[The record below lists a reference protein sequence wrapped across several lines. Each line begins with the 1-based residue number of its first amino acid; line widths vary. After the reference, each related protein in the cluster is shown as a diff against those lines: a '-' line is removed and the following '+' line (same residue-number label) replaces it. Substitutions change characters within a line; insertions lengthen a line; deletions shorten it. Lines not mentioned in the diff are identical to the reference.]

1 MFNWGHVDPTR
12 SMFKEIFWKSAG
24 ATLLSVSPPVP
35 PGCIHTI
42 RSRDF
47 YPGGIT
53 SLFRG
58 APAILCCVFKGLEES
73 CGLLQAGTLLA
84 EQTGQELPQIT
95 HIYPWT
101 EAVSNI
107 PWKDKLRKKN
117 IVKPCLGSQTLFSPQ
132 NYVLFAIITMS
143 TFCHLG
149 LCWSHSLWQKHWGL
163 PAVQQ
168 HQNPQTF
175 PLLIL

>member
-1 MFNWGHVDPTR
+1 M
-12 SMFKEIFWKSAG
+12 
-24 ATLLSVSPPVP
+24 LSVSPPVH

-58 APAILCCVFKGLEES
+58 APAILSCVFKGLEES

-107 PWKDKLRKKN
+107 PWKDKLRKKKYCQALFREPN
-117 IVKPCLGSQTLFSPQ
+117 TVFSPE
-132 NYVLFAIITMS
+132 LCLI
-143 TFCHLG
+143 CHYHNVNLLSPG
-149 LCWSHSLWQKHWGL
+149 
-163 PAVQQ
+163 
-168 HQNPQTF
+168 T
-175 PLLIL
+175 LLIS